1 MPVSTYRLFVLAV
14 GLTLLAPAAS
24 RLALAREATPSVQGS
39 AADGE
44 KSEEKVYAL
53 VEDAIAKAQSLK
65 LPENRIQFQTMAA
78 CLLWSRDEGRARAL
92 IRESMTALAALVNTA
107 DRGDPRHVA
116 QMQFYTILR
125 FEIVRRI
132 AARDAKLA
140 LEFLRAT
147 RQDRSAGRYAQSTQP
162 DPEQALEL
170 VLAVQIA
177 DSDTGEAARIAE
189 ESLRAGGAVA
199 GLLDVLRKLGAT
211 DRAGAAKLAAAIIRR
226 LLTSELASDGE
237 AAFVATSL
245 LVMTRG
251 AGEAPRA
258 AASDSPPAPPTVAVE
273 EQARRDLT
281 NAIVASLLKLPSGR
295 PGAAH
300 QLFNSLPSIM
310 TEVERYA
317 PNQLAAVRLKAAA
330 FGRALDPSAAAW
342 QRYEGLRQKGS
353 ADALIEAAGSAPPEI
368 GDELYAEA
376 ALKVLDGDDPERAR
390 QIINNISDPQ
400 RRAARSRSLE
410 QQLLARTLRQ
420 GKPEEVAQSLPSDAP
435 LEDRVSALLNLSSR
449 AARRKETAAARRF
462 LSEAWSLVSGR
473 VQNGFQF
480 SSQLLVA
487 RAYSAIEPRQS
498 FVILDDLAEQL
509 NDLLAAAAT
518 VDGFGPDCFGEGE
531 LKPFVGNMWGELVK
545 QFGEELARLAPQDV
559 ERALSIAQKF
569 QKDEVRVF
577 VSLRLAERILS
588 GTESQKTPRALVGVQ

>member
-14 GLTLLAPAAS
+14 GLTLLAPAA
-24 RLALAREATPSVQGS
+24 PSVRAS

-53 VEDAIAKAQSLK
+53 VEDAIAKAQTLK

-78 CLLWSRDEGRARAL
+78 CLLWPRDEGRARAL
-92 IRESMTALAALVNTA
+92 IRESMTALAALVNAA
-107 DRGDPRHVA
+107 DRGDPRPAA
-116 QMQFYTILR
+116 QVQFYIILR

-147 RQDRSAGRYAQSTQP
+147 RQERGAGRYTQSAQP

-177 DSDTGEAARIAE
+177 DNDTGEAARIAE

-199 GLLDVLRKLGAT
+199 GLLDVLRKVGAT
-211 DRAGAAKLAAAIIRR
+211 DRARAAKLAAAIVRR

-251 AGEAPRA
+251 AGEA
-258 AASDSPPAPPTVAVE
+258 SPTVAVE

-281 NAIVASLLKLPSGR
+281 NAIVTSLLNLPAGR

-300 QLFNSLPSIM
+300 QLFNSLPAIM

-317 PNQLAAVRLKAAA
+317 PSQTAAVRLKSAA

-342 QRYEGLRQKGS
+342 QRYEGLRQKGT

-400 RRAARSRSLE
+400 RRAARSRTLE
-410 QQLLARTLRQ
+410 QQLLAHRLRQ

-435 LEDRVSALLNLSSR
+435 LEDRVSALLSLSGR

-462 LSEAWSLVSGR
+462 LSEAWGLVGGR

-480 SSQLLVA
+480 SSQLLAA
-487 RAYSAIEPRQS
+487 RAYSAIEPGQS

-518 VDGFGPDCFGEGE
+518 VDGFGPDCFSEGE

-545 QFGEELARLAPQDV
+545 QFGEELAGLAPQDV
-559 ERALSIAQKF
+559 ERALAIAQKF

-577 VSLRLAERILS
+577 VSLRLAARILP

>member
-1 MPVSTYRLFVLAV
+1 MSVSTQRLLVLAV
-14 GLTLLAPAAS
+14 GLALLAPAAG
-24 RLALAREATPSVQGS
+24 RTADARGAAPHAQVS
-39 AADGE
+39 AADEE
-44 KSEEKVYAL
+44 KSEEKVYAR
-53 VEDAIAKAQSLK
+53 VEDAIARAQTLR

-78 CLLWSRDEGRARAL
+78 CLLWPRDEGRARAL
-92 IRESMTALAALVNTA
+92 IRESMTALAALVNSA
-107 DRGDPRHVA
+107 DKGDPRYAA

-125 FEIVRRI
+125 FDIVRRI

-140 LEFLRAT
+140 LDFLRAT
-147 RQDRSAGRYAQSTQP
+147 RQERGAGRYAQSAQSP

-170 VLAVQIA
+170 VLAAQIA

-189 ESLRAGGAVA
+189 ESLRAGAAA

-211 DRAGAAKLAAAIIRR
+211 DREGAAKLAALVIRR

-245 LVMTRG
+245 LVMTRA
-251 AGEAPRA
+251 AGEPSRA
-258 AASDSPPAPPTVAVE
+258 AAADSPPAPAALVVE

-281 NAIVASLLKLPSGR
+281 NAVVASLLRLPQGQ

-300 QLFNSLPSIM
+300 QLFNSLPAIM
-310 TEVERYA
+310 TEVEKYA
-317 PNQLAAVRLKAAA
+317 PNQSAAVRLKSAE
-330 FGRALDPSAAAW
+330 FGRALDPSAALW
-342 QRYEGLRQKGS
+342 QRYQGLRQKGS
-353 ADALIEAAGSAPPEI
+353 ADALVEAAGSAPPEI

-376 ALKVLDGDDPERAR
+376 ALKALDGDDPARAR

-435 LEDRVSALLNLSSR
+435 AEERVPALLSLSGR
-449 AARRKETAAARRF
+449 AARRNETAAARRF
-462 LSEAWSLVSGR
+462 LSEAWGLVGGR
-473 VQNGFQF
+473 AQNGFQF
-480 SSQLLVA
+480 SSQLQIA
-487 RAYSAIEPRQS
+487 RAYSAVEPGQS
-498 FVILDDLAEQL
+498 FVILEDLAEQL

-518 VDGFGPDCFGEGE
+518 VDGFGPDCFREGE
-531 LKPFVGNMWGELVK
+531 LKPFVGNMWGELVR
-545 QFGEELARLAPQDV
+545 QFGEELAGLAPQDV
-559 ERALSIAQKF
+559 GRALSIAQKF
-569 QKDEVRVF
+569 QKDEVRVY

-588 GTESQKTPRALVGVQ
+588 GTESQKSHRALVGAR

>member
-1 MPVSTYRLFVLAV
+1 MSVSTHRLSALAF
-14 GLTLLAPAAS
+14 GLALLAPAAS
-24 RLALAREATPSVQGS
+24 RPASARAATPSRQER

-53 VEDAIAKAQSLK
+53 IEDALAKAQSLK

-78 CLLWSRDEGRARAL
+78 CLLWSHDERRARAL
-92 IRESMTALAALVNTA
+92 IRESMTALAALVNSA
-107 DRGDPRHVA
+107 DKGDLRYAA

-140 LEFLRAT
+140 LDFLRAT
-147 RQDRSAGRYAQSTQP
+147 RQDRSAVRYSQSAQSP
-162 DPEQALEL
+162 DPEQSLEL

-189 ESLRAGGAVA
+189 ESLRTGAVA

-211 DRAGAAKLAAAIIRR
+211 DRAAAAKLAAAIFRR
-226 LLTSELASDGE
+226 LLTSELSSDGE
-237 AAFVATSL
+237 AAFVAISL
-245 LVMTRG
+245 LDMTRG
-251 AGEAPRA
+251 AVEAPRA
-258 AASDSPPAPPTVAVE
+258 AASDSPPAPPAVAVE

-281 NAIVASLLKLPSGR
+281 NAIVTSLLSLPPGR
-295 PGAAH
+295 PGTAH
-300 QLFNSLPSIM
+300 QLFNSLPAIM
-310 TEVERYA
+310 TDVERYA
-317 PNQLAAVRLKAAA
+317 PNQLAAIRLKSAE
-330 FGRALDPSAAAW
+330 FGRALDPSAAMW

-376 ALKVLDGDDPERAR
+376 ALKALDGDDPERAR

-435 LEDRVSALLNLSSR
+435 IEDRVSALLNLSGR

-462 LSEAWSLVSGR
+462 LSEAWGLVGGR
-473 VQNGFQF
+473 AQNGFQF
-480 SSQLLVA
+480 SSQLQIA
-487 RAYSAIEPRQS
+487 RAYSALEPRQS

-518 VDGFGPDCFGEGE
+518 VDGFGPDCFSEGE
-531 LKPFVGNMWGELVK
+531 LKPFVGNMWGELVR
-545 QFGEELARLAPQDV
+545 QFGEELAGLAPQDV

-577 VSLRLAERILS
+577 VSLRLAGRILS
-588 GTESQKTPRALVGVQ
+588 STESQKTPRAIVGVQ